1 MVLEVEVMAGEMASI
16 KEGQMVEVMVDLMAL
31 VMVEGIVD
39 QMDLVM
45 EGQMVEVM
53 VDLLALIKEG

>member
-1 MVLEVEVMAGEMASI
+1 MVD
-16 KEGQMVEVMVDLMAL
+16 QMVEVM
-31 VMVEGIVD
+31 VD

-53 VDLLALIKEG
+53 VDLMALIKEEMMTGEMLLIKEG

>member
-1 MVLEVEVMAGEMASI
+1 MVD
-16 KEGQMVEVMVDLMAL
+16 QMVEVM
-31 VMVEGIVD
+31 VD

-53 VDLLALIKEG
+53 VDLMALIKEEMMTGEMFLIKEG